1 MDASVASKTDCL
13 GRRTG
18 PRRRYPVAE
27 KLRILQ
33 EICRPG
39 ASIAEVARAH
49 GINANVV
56 FGWRR
61 LAQRGLLRA
70 ESTES
75 ALSAPLLPVKVES
88 PTLLPTVKA
97 SSPPKVSPSARER
110 GVIEIVFPGGIRI
123 HLHGAVDAVLLKR
136 VLKSLRR

>member
-1 MDASVASKTDCL
+1 MDTSVVSKTDRL

-18 PRRRYPVAE
+18 PRRKYLVGE
-27 KLRILQ
+27 KLRIL
-33 EICRPG
+33 EETRRPG

-70 ESTES
+70 ESAES
-75 ALSAPLLPVKVES
+75 IPLLPVKVES

-97 SSPPKVSPSARER
+97 SSVPKAAPVSRER
-110 GVIEIVFPGGIRI
+110 GVIEIEFAGGIHMR
-123 HLHGAVDAVLLKR
+123 LQGAVDALLLKR
-136 VLKSLRR
+136 VLKALRRQ

>member
-1 MDASVASKTDCL
+1 VDTSVVSKTDRL

-18 PRRRYPVAE
+18 PRRKYLVGE
-27 KLRILQ
+27 KLRIL
-33 EICRPG
+33 EETRRPG

-70 ESTES
+70 ESAES
-75 ALSAPLLPVKVES
+75 IPLLPVKVES

-97 SSPPKVSPSARER
+97 SSVPKAAPVSRER
-110 GVIEIVFPGGIRI
+110 GVIEIEFAGGIRMR
-123 HLHGAVDAVLLKR
+123 LQGAVDALLLKR
-136 VLKSLRR
+136 VLKALRRQ

>member
-1 MDASVASKTDCL
+1 VDTSVAGKTDRL

-18 PRRRYPVAE
+18 PRRKYPAAE
-27 KLRILQ
+27 KVRIL
-33 EICRPG
+33 EETRRPG

-70 ESTES
+70 QSTE
-75 ALSAPLLPVKVES
+75 SAPLLPVKVES
-88 PTLLPTVKA
+88 PTLLPTVRA
-97 SSPPKVSPSARER
+97 TPGPSSTPGPARER
-110 GVIEIVFPGGIRI
+110 GLIEIEFSGGIRVR
-123 HLHGAVDAVLLKR
+123 LHGAVDARLLKR
-136 VLKSLRR
+136 VFKMLARR

>member
-1 MDASVASKTDCL
+1 MDTSVVSKTDRL

-18 PRRRYPVAE
+18 PRRKYLVGE
-27 KLRILQ
+27 KLRIL
-33 EICRPG
+33 EETRRPG

-70 ESTES
+70 ESAES
-75 ALSAPLLPVKVES
+75 IPLLPVKVES

-97 SSPPKVSPSARER
+97 SSVPKAAPVSRER
-110 GVIEIVFPGGIRI
+110 GVIEIEFAGGIRMR
-123 HLHGAVDAVLLKR
+123 LQGAVDALLLKR
-136 VLKSLRR
+136 VLKALRRQ

>member
-1 MDASVASKTDCL
+1 MDTSVVSKTDRL

-18 PRRRYPVAE
+18 PRRKYLVGE
-27 KLRILQ
+27 KLRIL
-33 EICRPG
+33 EETRRPG

-70 ESTES
+70 ESAES
-75 ALSAPLLPVKVES
+75 TPLLPVKVES

-97 SSPPKVSPSARER
+97 SSVPKAAPVSRER
-110 GVIEIVFPGGIRI
+110 GVIEIEFAGGIRMR
-123 HLHGAVDAVLLKR
+123 LQGAVDALLLKR
-136 VLKSLRR
+136 VLKALRRQ